1 MVKFSRLFNIR
12 ILAHSPASNLPNII
26 QIFPWVL
33 FIFSLDG
40 ESVNLNTM
48 CCNTSMFQFKVGFI
62 HWTHGVVK
70 ETRWYTC
77 IHFVIVPCASN
88 QTCTVICFLFNFSW
102 WMELWFPS
110 LPSSTSS
117 RVTTPAHIYIYI
129 CIWGALTL
137 ALEHLSSIGLGAL
150 PQGPSNQ
157 RPPLYVCYHLQYLN
171 AAQNLGSK
179 VGPVDVLVV
188 RGGGHRSRT

>member
-1 MVKFSRLFNIR
+1 MYRNMLPVQFQLMNGTMVSLTSFVNF
-12 ILAHSPASNLPNII
+12 
-26 QIFPWVL
+26 FP
-33 FIFSLDG
+33 S
-40 ESVNLNTM
+40 
-48 CCNTSMFQFKVGFI
+48 
-62 HWTHGVVK
+62 H
-70 ETRWYTC
+70 YTC
-77 IHFVIVPCASN
+77 A
-88 QTCTVICFLFNFSW
+88 
-102 WMELWFPS
+102 
-110 LPSSTSS
+110 
-117 RVTTPAHIYIYI
+117 YIYI